1 MKEQMNEGRPHVVI
15 IGGGFGGLAAA
26 RSLAKAPVAVTL
38 VDQRNHHVFQP
49 LLYQVATAALSPA
62 EIASP
67 IRSILRKQAN
77 TVVAMAQV
85 TDISPP
91 SRTITFSD
99 GGGITYDY
107 LIVATGAVDQ
117 YFGNEGWEKLAPGL
131 KSIDD
136 AIEIRKRFLLAFE
149 AAEREADPR
158 ARRSL
163 LTTVVIG
170 AGPTGVEMAGAMS
183 EMARHSL
190 TRDFRNIDPSTA
202 RIVLVE
208 GGDRVLAAY
217 EGELSEWAEV
227 ALEDRGVDVLK
238 KSRVSRITPEAVF
251 IGDEAINTSNVV
263 WAAGIAAS
271 PIGAGLGVPVD
282 RMGRVIVEPDLSIP
296 GHPEVFVI
304 GDLASYTDE
313 SGSVL
318 PGLAPVATQQG
329 EAAGAN
335 IIRRLRGQETARF
348 VYNDRGTMATIG
360 RGAAIAEIGKIKLRG
375 FIAWLAWLFIHV
387 MSLIGFRNRVA
398 VMLEWAW
405 AYLSWQRGARLIT
418 GEVGHGRNV
427 PAERT
432 AAVTPEPAPTPVQ
445 EEQKGWMSGDAA
457 QAG

>member
-1 MKEQMNEGRPHVVI
+1 MNGPRPHVVI

-26 RSLAKAPVAVTL
+26 KSLAKAPVAVTL

-67 IRSILRKQAN
+67 IRGIVRKQAN
-77 TVVAMAQV
+77 TVVVMAQV
-85 TDISPP
+85 TDISTATH
-91 SRTITFSD
+91 TISFSD
-99 GGGITYDY
+99 GASLRYDY

-131 KSIDD
+131 KSLDD
-136 AIEIRKRFLLAFE
+136 ATEIRKRFLLAFE
-149 AAEREADPR
+149 AAEREPDPR
-158 ARRSL
+158 VRRSL

-190 TRDFRNIDPSTA
+190 TRDFRNIDPATS
-202 RIVLVE
+202 RIILVE
-208 GGDRVLAAY
+208 GSDHVLAAY
-217 EGELSEWAEV
+217 AGELSHWAEE
-227 ALEDRGVDVLK
+227 ALQKRGVEVRK
-238 KSRVSRITPEAVF
+238 KSRVSSITPEAVF
-251 IGDEAINTSNVV
+251 IGDERIETSNVV

-271 PIGAGLGVPVD
+271 PLGAKLGVPVD

-296 GHPEVFVI
+296 GHSEVFVI

-313 SGSVL
+313 SGRLL

-329 EAAGAN
+329 RLAGINILRQMRGEAT
-335 IIRRLRGQETARF
+335 LRFA
-348 VYNDRGTMATIG
+348 YNDRGTMATIG
-360 RGAAIAEIGKIKLRG
+360 RGAAIAEIGKMKLRG

-387 MSLIGFRNRVA
+387 MALIGFRNRVA

-405 AYLSWQRGARLIT
+405 AYVSWQRGARLIT
-418 GEVGHGRNV
+418 GELGHGRHV
-427 PAERT
+427 PSEKT
-432 AAVTPEPAPTPVQ
+432 AAEIPESAPAPVQ
-445 EEQKGWMSGDAA
+445 EKEKGWMSGDPA